1 MIVIADTGPL
11 LHLFWV
17 DALDWALPLQPIFVV
32 ETVWREIVSYA
43 PEAVNDARLRQ
54 VPTPAEV
61 PTKLA
66 SQKLDDGEKAALA
79 YALTL
84 PQEGILI
91 LCDEIRGRRAC
102 RDLALIV
109 KGSVGL
115 IIEAVQEGR
124 ATQDMARAALQD
136 LPGRGRLYVKPN
148 VIAQALAAID
158 AVQPRDYP
166 DEGRDWTE
174 EDL

>member
-17 DALDWALPLQPIFVV
+17 DALEWALPPQPVFVV
-32 ETVWREIVSYA
+32 ESVWREIVSYA
-43 PEAVNDARLRQ
+43 PEAIRDPRLRR
-54 VPTPAEV
+54 VPTPADV
-61 PTKLA
+61 PASLA
-66 SQKLDDGEKAALA
+66 SRKLDSGEKAALA

-84 PQEGILI
+84 SADEVLI

-102 RDLALIV
+102 RDLSLSV

-115 IIEAVQEGR
+115 IIEAVQQGR
-124 ATQDMARAALQD
+124 TTKETARVALQD
-136 LPGRGRLYVKPN
+136 LAGRGRFYVKAG

-158 AVQPRDYP
+158 AVS
-166 DEGRDWTE
+166 EGASHD
-174 EDL
+174 